1 MVPERPHFGQTAGL
15 AGTIGAVTGQVQS
28 LTVEGFRSIRGLEIR
43 FGNVNLITGPN
54 GCGKSNLFNAFRL
67 LKSAVEGRLAQ
78 SLADEGGLDSVLW
91 AGPRSSGPVRLKL
104 SVVTDPFEYTLEL
117 GLRPASELPLFPL
130 DPQIKSEV
138 VKLAGRVMVDRKSS
152 VATMRGLAGDSELR
166 TDLVDSESVFAQV
179 RDPEK
184 YGYLY
189 LFRESVERWTFYHE
203 FRTDKDSP
211 VRRPALATFS
221 PRLHEDGSN
230 LGPAMYVTSERGE
243 GDTLWP
249 ILRAAFPTMS
259 LTATPESLVVHSDG
273 IERAMSGRELS
284 DGTLKFLCLAAACF
298 PFRPSPL
305 IAFNEPETSLNPSVL
320 APLADMFAHASQYSQ
335 LWITTHSEELTKHLV
350 DRLACK
356 PIRLDKTDGET
367 VLEGRSLRRGQVFDE

>member
-1 MVPERPHFGQTAGL
+1 M
-15 AGTIGAVTGQVQS
+15 TGQVQS

-67 LKSAVEGRLAQ
+67 VKSAVEGRLAQ
-78 SLADEGGLDSVLW
+78 ALADEGGLDSALW
-91 AGPRSSGPVRLKL
+91 AGTREQGPVRMKL
-104 SVVTDPFEYTLEL
+104 TVVTDPFEYSLEL

-152 VATMRGLAGDSELR
+152 VATMRGLSGGSELR
-166 TDLVDSESVFAQV
+166 TDLVDSESVFAQI
-179 RDPEK
+179 RDPER

-221 PRLHEDGSN
+221 SRLHEDGSN
-230 LGPAMYVTSERGE
+230 LGPALYVTAQRGE
-243 GDTLWP
+243 ADRLWP
-249 ILRAAFPTMS
+249 ILREAFPSMTF
-259 LTATPESLVVHSDG
+259 TAHPDKIVVGSDG
-273 IERAMSGRELS
+273 LQREMTGRELS

-320 APLADMFAHASQYSQ
+320 GSLADMIAHASQYSQ
-335 LWITTHSEELTKHLV
+335 LWITTHSEILTKHLV

-356 PIRLDKTDGET
+356 PIRLDKSEGET
-367 VLEGRSLRRGQVFDE
+367 VLEGRSLRRGQVFDD